1 MSANVIVMGSRMAGL
16 SGFGDTVSNADEA
29 QYLQNM
35 GASGEQ
41 ANAAAASR
49 SADGSYPPSAG
60 PAAGGAAGAGG
71 GLSITSFLPGIF
83 GQGAKSEASFN
94 AAAAGILNP
103 KSNGSNTAL
112 WVVGGVLA
120 LGVVGFLVV
129 KMK

>member
-1 MSANVIVMGSRMAGL
+1 MAANVIVMGSRMAGL
-16 SGFGDTVSNADEA
+16 SGFGDTVSNADESS
-29 QYLQNM
+29 YLQAM
-35 GASGEQ
+35 GASQ
-41 ANAAAASR
+41 AQADAAAASR

-83 GQGAKSEASFN
+83 SQGAKSNAGFN
-94 AAAAGILNP
+94 AAAAAILNQ
-103 KSNGSNTAL
+103 KSQSNTAL

-120 LGVVGFLVV
+120 LGVVGLLVV